1 MKSRNSFINCY
12 GERISTVPYTVT
24 YDPDS
29 SFVVTVFKGKMTI
42 EELIAEEEQSIA
54 LAIEN
59 GTRKFLTDLVN
70 YESSF
75 SPVQIYELPV
85 RYQEKLKR
93 PIYIALVEPLSEE
106 AWEEASFYQTVCRN
120 RGWNVMIFAKKED
133 AVAWLK
139 EQ

>member
-1 MKSRNSFINCY
+1 M
-12 GERISTVPYTVT
+12 PYTVT

-42 EELIAEEEQSIA
+42 EELIAEEEQSIT

-59 GTRKFLTDLVN
+59 RTSKFLVDLVD
-70 YESSF
+70 YESSL
-75 SPVQIYELPV
+75 SPAQIFEFPD

-93 PIYIALVEPLSEE
+93 PIYVALVEPLSEE
-106 AWEEASFYQTVCRN
+106 AREDASFYQTVCRN

-133 AVAWLK
+133 AVAWLGG
-139 EQ
+139 QHPG